1 VVLPAVNQQR
11 QELFTKGGKMFE
23 NIEKVLQRYNHL
35 STLLTQPEVFNDT
48 KEYTRNIKE
57 KNEIEPLALAYQSY
71 KELEKNIESAK
82 QLLNTGDD
90 DIKLLAKE
98 ELQSLEKQKEMVE
111 NKLKELI
118 LPKDPMDSKNVLLE
132 IRAGAGGEESALFA
146 GDLLKMYLKYAEKK
160 KWRADVLSQSITGMG
175 GYKEIIVLIE
185 GDKVYSRLKFESGV
199 HRVQRVPKTEASGRI
214 HTSTAT
220 VAILPE
226 ADDVEIDVKTDD
238 LKIDTFRAGGHGGQN
253 VNKLETAIRITHI
266 PTGMVVA
273 CQDERSQYQ
282 NKIKAMKILKSRLLT
297 MNIEKQTSERAQDRK
312 NQVGTGD
319 RSEKIRTYNFPQN
332 RVTDHRIN
340 YTVYALNSI
349 LAGDIDEFI
358 DTLTAYFRAN
368 ELANVISAK

>member
-1 VVLPAVNQQR
+1 
-11 QELFTKGGKMFE
+11 MFE
-23 NIEKVLQRYNHL
+23 NIEKVLQRYNQL
-35 STLLTQPEVFNDT
+35 SSLLTEPEVFNDPKT
-48 KEYTRNIKE
+48 YTRYIKE
-57 KNEIEPLALAYQSY
+57 KNEVEPLALTYQAY
-71 KELEKNIESAK
+71 KELEKSIESTK
-82 QLLNTGDD
+82 QLLNTGED

-98 ELQSLEKQKEMVE
+98 ELQSLEKQKESVE

-118 LPKDPMDSKNVLLE
+118 LPNDPMDSKNVLLE

-160 KWRADVLSQSITGMG
+160 KWRTEILSENITGMG

-185 GDKVYSRLKFESGV
+185 GERVYSRLKFESGV

-226 ADDVEIDVKTDD
+226 ADDVEIDVKADD
-238 LKIDTFRAGGHGGQN
+238 LRIDTFRAGGHGGQN

-266 PTGMVVA
+266 PTGMVVV

-282 NKIKAMKILKSRLLT
+282 NRIKAMKIIKSRLLT
-297 MNIEKQTSERAQDRK
+297 MNIEKQTSERALDRK

-332 RVTDHRIN
+332 RITDHRIN
-340 YTVYALNSI
+340 YTVYALNSV
-349 LAGDIDEFI
+349 LSGEIDEFI
-358 DTLTAYFRAN
+358 DALTAFYRAN
-368 ELANVISAK
+368 ELANAISSK

>member
-1 VVLPAVNQQR
+1 
-11 QELFTKGGKMFE
+11 MFE
-23 NIEKVLQRYNHL
+23 NIEKVLQRYNQL
-35 STLLTQPEVFNDT
+35 NSLLTEPEVFNDPKT
-48 KEYTRNIKE
+48 YTRYIKE
-57 KNEIEPLALAYQSY
+57 KNEIEPLALTYQAY
-71 KELEKNIESAK
+71 KGCVNDIESAK
-82 QLLNTGDD
+82 QLITSGDD

-98 ELQSLEKQKEMVE
+98 ELQALERQKESSE
-111 NKLKELI
+111 NKLKELL
-118 LPKDPMDSKNVLLE
+118 LPKDPLDLKNVLLE

-146 GDLLKMYLKYAEKK
+146 GDLLRMYLKYAEKR
-160 KWRADVLSQSITGMG
+160 KWRAEILSENTTGIG
-175 GYKEIIVLIE
+175 GYKEVVVLIE

-226 ADDVEIDVKTDD
+226 ADDVEIDVKPDD

-266 PTGMVVA
+266 PTGMVVV

-282 NKIKAMKILKSRLLT
+282 NRIKAMKILKSRLLT
-297 MNIEKQTSERAQDRK
+297 MNIEKQTTDRAQDRK

-340 YTVYALNSI
+340 FTVYSLNTI

-358 DTLTAYFRAN
+358 DALISFYRAN
-368 ELANVISAK
+368 ELAHVISSK

>member
-1 VVLPAVNQQR
+1 
-11 QELFTKGGKMFE
+11 MFE
-23 NIEKVLQRYNHL
+23 NIEKVLQRYNQL
-35 STLLTQPEVFNDT
+35 NSMLGTPEIFNNP
-48 KEYTRNIKE
+48 KEYTKYIRE
-57 KNEIEPLALAYQSY
+57 RNEIEPLALAYQTY
-71 KELEKNIESAK
+71 KGLEKNIESTK
-82 QLLNTGDD
+82 QLLTTGDE

-98 ELQSLEKQKEMVE
+98 ELQSLEKQKESTE
-111 NKLKELI
+111 NKLKELV
-118 LPKDPMDSKNVLLE
+118 LPKDPLDSKNVLLE

-160 KWRADVLSQSITGMG
+160 KWRVDIMSESTTGMG
-175 GYKEIIVLIE
+175 GYKEVIVLIE
-185 GDKVYSRLKFESGV
+185 GERVYSKLKFESGV

-226 ADDVEIDVKTDD
+226 ADDVEIEVKTDD
-238 LKIDTFRAGGHGGQN
+238 LKIDTFRSGGHGGQN
-253 VNKLETAIRITHI
+253 VNKLETAIRITHL
-266 PTGMVVA
+266 PTGMVVV

-340 YTVYALNSI
+340 HTVYTLSSM
-349 LAGDIDEFI
+349 LSGDIDEFI
-358 DTLTAYFRAN
+358 DALTAFYRAN
-368 ELANVISAK
+368 ELANAISVK